1 MRDDATTRASYYT
14 TMTQNGL
21 MTREEVRD
29 LEDLNF
35 IEGTEELL
43 MSLNYVPLKYW
54 KEYTTKRDTGET
66 TEEIIK
72 VEE

>member
-1 MRDDATTRASYYT
+1 
-14 TMTQNGL
+14 
-21 MTREEVRD
+21 
-29 LEDLNF
+29 
-35 IEGTEELL
+35 